1 MRPPAFE
8 ASSPFRTRE
17 SSDSLRGGRE
27 RRIAILAPVMNRRF
41 ALFQV
46 IVSLVA
52 LGAVVWWASHQEAPQ
67 IPSSGR
73 SIAYM
78 AAAALLYTLATVVRA
93 ERWHSILKLIG
104 VKAGRADC
112 YSLTTVGYMGNNV
125 LPARAGE
132 MLRVVLL
139 DARTRAGKRA
149 LLGTIVGERL
159 LDAIVLAV
167 IFVVTVYGVLDGDV
181 LPTDRPLLVAGIGF
195 LALSLAVAAFSILRR
210 RGALQRLRDFG
221 RPLAGAPR
229 ALVSRTG
236 VMMLAVTF
244 VLWTIE
250 GSVYLTVARAVELDI
265 STSGALY
272 LVALTNFVAALP
284 AAPGSIGTFDAA
296 VAFGARALGG
306 HSAGVVS
313 YLLLLRFVLYVPITV
328 VGLAVLVVRYG
339 GWARLRDAAR
349 LQTSRA

>member
-1 MRPPAFE
+1 
-8 ASSPFRTRE
+8 
-17 SSDSLRGGRE
+17 
-27 RRIAILAPVMNRRF
+27 MNRRF
-41 ALFQV
+41 ALLQV
-46 IVSLVA
+46 IVSLIA
-52 LGAVVWWASHQEAPQ
+52 LGAVVWWASHQDAPQ
-67 IPSSGR
+67 IPSSGEA
-73 SIAYM
+73 IAYM
-78 AAAALLYTLATVVRA
+78 IAAAVLYAFATVVRA
-93 ERWHSILKLIG
+93 ERWHSILRLIG
-104 VKAGRADC
+104 VDARRIDC

-139 DARTRAGKRA
+139 DARTRAGKRS
-149 LLGTIVGERL
+149 LLGTIVAERI
-159 LDAIVLAV
+159 LDAIVLAAL
-167 IFVVTVYGVLDGDV
+167 FLLTVYGVLEGDV
-181 LPTDRPLLVAGIGF
+181 LPTDRPLLVAGAGF
-195 LALSLAVAAFSILRR
+195 LVVALVVGVFSFMRR
-210 RGALQRLRDFG
+210 RGMLQRLRDFA

-229 ALVSRTG
+229 ALTGRTG
-236 VMMLAVTF
+236 AMLLVVTF
-244 VLWTIE
+244 GLWVLE
-250 GSVYLTVARAVELDI
+250 GGVYLAVARAVELDI

-296 VAFGARALGG
+296 VAFGAKALGG
-306 HSAGVVS
+306 HGAGVVS